1 MQNQDQRSV
10 YSEAGVETNGK
21 TDMTNCST
29 LPANAVGDNTINTV
43 KNSYLSHINRCVFT
57 ESDWLRVSEI
67 YKIDEQRHE
76 KDGESLKIIIR
87 NQWVLVEVG
96 RDLEPL
102 NVSIGDALFKTSS
115 SLLQHPFP
123 TGHLHFLERTRIPS
137 TIIYSCS
144 VWQLSY
150 QKPARFVQS
159 HIQRS
164 RQTDRQT
171 DHMHHDRQKRRR
183 QG

>member
-21 TDMTNCST
+21 PDMTNCST

-57 ESDWLRVSEI
+57 ELHWLRVSEI

-87 NQWVLVEVG
+87 NQ
-96 RDLEPL
+96 
-102 NVSIGDALFKTSS
+102 
-115 SLLQHPFP
+115 
-123 TGHLHFLERTRIPS
+123 
-137 TIIYSCS
+137 
-144 VWQLSY
+144 
-150 QKPARFVQS
+150 
-159 HIQRS
+159 
-164 RQTDRQT
+164 
-171 DHMHHDRQKRRR
+171 
-183 QG
+183 